1 MEPKCNLIIDSCCDL
16 PVELIPDNV
25 TVLNYSYILDGI
37 TYSDDFFQSVTVKEF
52 YDTIRAGATPSTSQI
67 SPAVLEEAF
76 RKGCESGIPTVYFS
90 MSGGISSN
98 AESAKMIA
106 DMVKEDYPDAEL
118 YVVDTLLGCTPEGV
132 LDFEI
137 MRLFNQGFTAA
148 QLVEWASEA
157 LYHANTLFMVDDLDA
172 LHRGGRLPKSVAAV
186 GDALNVKPLLN
197 FSTDGTLGLVGVARG
212 RKKGIK
218 QMAQFFKENYDVNSK
233 FVMIGNADCPEE
245 AEKLRKEIL
254 SIDPAANVFIHTIG
268 TTIGCH
274 VGADMISIS
283 FWGVDRREAMSV
295 ADRIAAKVKG
305 K

>member
-16 PVELIPDNV
+16 PIDLIPDNV

-37 TYSDDFFQSVTVKEF
+37 TYSDDFFQSVSVKEF
-52 YDTIRAGATPSTSQI
+52 YDTMRAGATPTTSQI

-76 RKGCESGIPTVYFS
+76 RKGCESGLPTVYFS
-90 MSGGISSN
+90 MSSGISSN
-98 AESAKMIA
+98 AESAAMIA
-106 DMVKEDYPDAEL
+106 AMVKEDYPEAGL

-132 LDFEI
+132 LDFEL
-137 MRLFNQGFTAA
+137 MRLFSKGFSAQ
-148 QLVEWASEA
+148 QLVEWAKEA
-157 LYHANTLFMVDDLDA
+157 RFHVNTLFMVDDLNA
-172 LHRGGRLPKSVAAV
+172 LHRGGRLPKSVATV

-233 FVMIGNADCPEE
+233 FVLIGNADCPEE

-254 SIDPAANVFIHTIG
+254 SIDPAANVFVHTIG

-283 FWGVDRREAMSV
+283 FWGEDRRKAMSV

-305 K
+305 M